1 MQAGASRFV
10 VGEEVADLFGVKPS
24 DDRFPDVVG
33 IAQQGSVWAGS
44 KLSKIAEHGGF
55 RPENRHV
62 PIVVWGAG
70 IDANIVD
77 ERVDTNQIAPTILS
91 ELGLKPHKLQAV
103 QIEGT
108 KRLPYQH

>member
-1 MQAGASRFV
+1 MI
-10 VGEEVADLFGVKPS
+10 GEEVADFFGAKPS

-33 IAQQGSVWAGS
+33 IAQQGTVWAGS

-70 IDANIVD
+70 IGYDVVD
-77 ERVDTNQIAPTILS
+77 EHVDTNQIAPTILS
-91 ELGLKPHKLQAV
+91 ELGLKPHELQAV

-108 KRLPYQH
+108 KRLPHLH